1 MFYSE
6 VACSHRQLSVS
17 PQEVPLPEIARATE
31 DTSPLEIQINEEIND
46 GQLLHIKGTVTAKV
60 YWEGKNA
67 EVIVRGM
74 REGEAVS
81 SKEIPLATLL
91 RGHNTTLLM
100 EGEKIP
106 FTIDIPSSQAKEY
119 QLELVWGPEVAQ
131 ATITPPERSIDG
143 VHLENIGFQATPSA
157 RDGATVRYVVTGEL
171 VNSGPVRVVH
181 ISLGI
186 GYLWVPHGSSLD
198 LSAKLPEN
206 EEIVPLQEVTL
217 DPSERRSLR
226 LSLERDVPTSS
237 LGEFHPVVRISDVSG
252 E

>member
-1 MFYSE
+1 MAQARGGIFALGMADDDDRTAFEAGKPAHDRLIVAECAVTRQRQEIVEQGLGE
-6 VACSHRQLSVS
+6 VA
-17 PQEVPLPEIARATE
+17 EMRAT
-31 DTSPLEIQINEEIND
+31 
-46 GQLLHIKGTVTAKV
+46 
-60 YWEGKNA
+60 
-67 EVIVRGM
+67 
-74 REGEAVS
+74 
-81 SKEIPLATLL
+81 
-91 RGHNTTLLM
+91 
-100 EGEKIP
+100 
-106 FTIDIPSSQAKEY
+106 
-119 QLELVWGPEVAQ
+119 
-131 ATITPPERSIDG
+131 
-143 VHLENIGFQATPSA
+143 FQATPSA